1 MIEQIYYAVA
11 LTVYS
16 IFIIRFILSWI
27 GADFDV
33 EADVDVSDVVSF
45 KGLTHFLMGF
55 SGWLSVKSY
64 ITHNVMWYDYLIAL
78 ILGVIFVILLY
89 FVYKFLISLET
100 KPQILF
106 GKQLIGKTGKI
117 YVILESKDSIKK
129 YIITVGNGLGTQEY
143 PAKSN
148 NSYKLGDEVV
158 ISDYVNAYK
167 KKKKN
172 DNNNINYCRNI
183 CTSYNY
189 DNYRTIVTLS
199 QMS

>member
-16 IFIIRFILSWI
+16 IFIIRFILSWV

-33 EADVDVSDVVSF
+33 DADVDISDVVSF

-78 ILGVIFVILLY
+78 ILGIIFVILLY

-117 YVILESKDSIKK
+117 YVILEPEDSIKK

-158 ISDYVNAYK
+158 ISDYVNAYY
-167 KKKKN
+167 
-172 DNNNINYCRNI
+172 II
-183 CTSYNY
+183 
-189 DNYRTIVTLS
+189 
-199 QMS
+199 

>member
-1 MIEQIYYAVA
+1 MIEQIYYAVT

-16 IFIIRFILSWI
+16 IFIIRFILSWV

-33 EADVDVSDVVSF
+33 ETDLDVSDIVSF

-64 ITHNVMWYDYLIAL
+64 TTHNVMWYDYLIAL
-78 ILGVIFVILLY
+78 ILGIIFVILLY
-89 FVYKFLISLET
+89 FVYKLLISLET

-117 YVILESKDSIKK
+117 YIILEPEDSIKK

-158 ISDYVNAYK
+158 ISDYVNAYY
-167 KKKKN
+167 
-172 DNNNINYCRNI
+172 II
-183 CTSYNY
+183 
-189 DNYRTIVTLS
+189 
-199 QMS
+199 

>member
-16 IFIIRFILSWI
+16 IFIIRFILSWV
-27 GADFDV
+27 GADFDID
-33 EADVDVSDVVSF
+33 ADVDIGDVVSF

-89 FVYKFLISLET
+89 FVYKLLISLET

-117 YVILESKDSIKK
+117 YIILEPEDSIKK
-129 YIITVGNGLGTQEY
+129 YIIAVGNGLGTQEY

-158 ISDYVNAYK
+158 ISDYVNAYY
-167 KKKKN
+167 
-172 DNNNINYCRNI
+172 II
-183 CTSYNY
+183 
-189 DNYRTIVTLS
+189 
-199 QMS
+199 

>member
-1 MIEQIYYAVA
+1 MIEQIYYAVT

-16 IFIIRFILSWI
+16 IFIIRFILSWV
-27 GADFDV
+27 GADFDID
-33 EADVDVSDVVSF
+33 ADVDIGDVVSF

-89 FVYKFLISLET
+89 FVYKLLISLET
-100 KPQILF
+100 KPQILS

-117 YVILESKDSIKK
+117 YVILEPEDSIKK

-158 ISDYVNAYK
+158 ISDYVNAYY
-167 KKKKN
+167 
-172 DNNNINYCRNI
+172 II
-183 CTSYNY
+183 
-189 DNYRTIVTLS
+189 
-199 QMS
+199 

>member
-16 IFIIRFILSWI
+16 IFIIRFILSWV
-27 GADFDV
+27 GADFDID
-33 EADVDVSDVVSF
+33 ADVDISDVVSF

-117 YVILESKDSIKK
+117 YVILEPEDSIKK

-158 ISDYVNAYK
+158 ISDYVNAYY
-167 KKKKN
+167 
-172 DNNNINYCRNI
+172 II
-183 CTSYNY
+183 
-189 DNYRTIVTLS
+189 
-199 QMS
+199 

>member
-1 MIEQIYYAVA
+1 MIEQIYYAIA
-11 LTVYS
+11 LIVYS

-27 GADFDV
+27 GADFDID
-33 EADVDVSDVVSF
+33 ADVDISDVVSF
-45 KGLTHFLMGF
+45 KGFTHFLMGF

-64 ITHNVMWYDYLIAL
+64 TTHNVMWYDYLIAL

-89 FVYKFLISLET
+89 FVYKLLISLET
-100 KPQILF
+100 KPQVLF

-117 YVILESKDSIKK
+117 YIILEPEDSIKK

-158 ISDYVNAYK
+158 ISDYVNAYY
-167 KKKKN
+167 
-172 DNNNINYCRNI
+172 II
-183 CTSYNY
+183 
-189 DNYRTIVTLS
+189 
-199 QMS
+199 

>member
-16 IFIIRFILSWI
+16 IFIIRFILSWV

-33 EADVDVSDVVSF
+33 ETDLDVSDVVSF

-78 ILGVIFVILLY
+78 ILGIIFVILLY
-89 FVYKFLISLET
+89 FIYKLLISLET

-117 YVILESKDSIKK
+117 YVILEPEDSIKK

-158 ISDYVNAYK
+158 ISDYVNAYY
-167 KKKKN
+167 
-172 DNNNINYCRNI
+172 II
-183 CTSYNY
+183 
-189 DNYRTIVTLS
+189 
-199 QMS
+199 

>member
-27 GADFDV
+27 GADFDID
-33 EADVDVSDVVSF
+33 ADVDISDVVSF

-89 FVYKFLISLET
+89 FVYKLLISLET
-100 KPQILF
+100 KPQILS

-117 YVILESKDSIKK
+117 YVILEPEDSIKK

-158 ISDYVNAYK
+158 ISDYVNAYY
-167 KKKKN
+167 
-172 DNNNINYCRNI
+172 II
-183 CTSYNY
+183 
-189 DNYRTIVTLS
+189 
-199 QMS
+199 

>member
-1 MIEQIYYAVA
+1 MIEQVYYAIA
-11 LTVYS
+11 LIVYS

-27 GADFDV
+27 GADFDID
-33 EADVDVSDVVSF
+33 ADVDIGDVVSF

-117 YVILESKDSIKK
+117 YIILEPEDSIKK

-158 ISDYVNAYK
+158 ISDYVNAYY
-167 KKKKN
+167 
-172 DNNNINYCRNI
+172 II
-183 CTSYNY
+183 
-189 DNYRTIVTLS
+189 
-199 QMS
+199 

>member
-1 MIEQIYYAVA
+1 MIEQVYYAIA

-27 GADFDV
+27 GADFDID
-33 EADVDVSDVVSF
+33 ADVDISDVVSF
-45 KGLTHFLMGF
+45 KGFTHFLMGF
-55 SGWLSVKSY
+55 FGWLSTKSFT
-64 ITHNVMWYDYLIAL
+64 THNIMWYDYIIAL
-78 ILGVIFVILLY
+78 ILGIIFVILLY

-117 YVILESKDSIKK
+117 YVILESEDSIKK

-158 ISDYVNAYK
+158 ISDYVNAYY
-167 KKKKN
+167 
-172 DNNNINYCRNI
+172 II
-183 CTSYNY
+183 
-189 DNYRTIVTLS
+189 
-199 QMS
+199 

>member
-16 IFIIRFILSWI
+16 IFIIRFILSWV

-33 EADVDVSDVVSF
+33 DADVDVSDVVSF

-78 ILGVIFVILLY
+78 ILGVIFMILLY
-89 FVYKFLISLET
+89 FVYKLLISLET
-100 KPQILF
+100 KPQILS

-117 YVILESKDSIKK
+117 YVILEPEDSIKK

-158 ISDYVNAYK
+158 ISDYVNAYY
-167 KKKKN
+167 
-172 DNNNINYCRNI
+172 II
-183 CTSYNY
+183 
-189 DNYRTIVTLS
+189 
-199 QMS
+199 

>member
-16 IFIIRFILSWI
+16 IFIIRFILSWV

-33 EADVDVSDVVSF
+33 DADVDIGDVVSF

-78 ILGVIFVILLY
+78 ILGIIFVILLY
-89 FVYKFLISLET
+89 FVYKLLISLET
-100 KPQILF
+100 KPQVLF

-117 YVILESKDSIKK
+117 YIILEPENSIKK

-158 ISDYVNAYK
+158 ISDYVNAYY
-167 KKKKN
+167 
-172 DNNNINYCRNI
+172 II
-183 CTSYNY
+183 
-189 DNYRTIVTLS
+189 
-199 QMS
+199 

>member
-1 MIEQIYYAVA
+1 MIEQIYYAIA
-11 LTVYS
+11 LIVYS

-27 GADFDV
+27 GADFDID
-33 EADVDVSDVVSF
+33 ADVDISDVVSF

-64 ITHNVMWYDYLIAL
+64 ITHNVMWYDYIIAL

-89 FVYKFLISLET
+89 FVYKLLISLET
-100 KPQILF
+100 KPQILS

-117 YVILESKDSIKK
+117 YVILEPEDSIKK

-158 ISDYVNAYK
+158 ISDYVNAYY
-167 KKKKN
+167 
-172 DNNNINYCRNI
+172 II
-183 CTSYNY
+183 
-189 DNYRTIVTLS
+189 
-199 QMS
+199 

>member
-1 MIEQIYYAVA
+1 MIEQVYYAIA
-11 LTVYS
+11 LIVYS

-33 EADVDVSDVVSF
+33 ETDLDVSDIVSF

-89 FVYKFLISLET
+89 FVYKLLISLET

-117 YVILESKDSIKK
+117 YVILEPEDSIKK

-158 ISDYVNAYK
+158 ISDYVNAYY
-167 KKKKN
+167 
-172 DNNNINYCRNI
+172 II
-183 CTSYNY
+183 
-189 DNYRTIVTLS
+189 
-199 QMS
+199 

>member
-27 GADFDV
+27 GADFDID
-33 EADVDVSDVVSF
+33 ADVDISDVVSF
-45 KGLTHFLMGF
+45 KGFTHFLMGF

-78 ILGVIFVILLY
+78 ILGIIFVILLY
-89 FVYKFLISLET
+89 FVYKLLISLET

-117 YVILESKDSIKK
+117 YIILEPEDSIKK

-158 ISDYVNAYK
+158 ISDYVNAYY
-167 KKKKN
+167 
-172 DNNNINYCRNI
+172 II
-183 CTSYNY
+183 
-189 DNYRTIVTLS
+189 
-199 QMS
+199 

>member
-16 IFIIRFILSWI
+16 IFIIRFILSWV
-27 GADFDV
+27 GADFDID
-33 EADVDVSDVVSF
+33 ADVDIGVVVSF

-78 ILGVIFVILLY
+78 ILGIIFVILLY
-89 FVYKFLISLET
+89 FVYKLLISLET

-117 YVILESKDSIKK
+117 YVILEPEDSIKK

-158 ISDYVNAYK
+158 ISDYVNAYY
-167 KKKKN
+167 
-172 DNNNINYCRNI
+172 II
-183 CTSYNY
+183 
-189 DNYRTIVTLS
+189 
-199 QMS
+199 

>member
-27 GADFDV
+27 GADFDID
-33 EADVDVSDVVSF
+33 ADVDISDVVSF

-78 ILGVIFVILLY
+78 ILGIIFVILLY

-117 YVILESKDSIKK
+117 YVVLEPEDSIKK

-158 ISDYVNAYK
+158 ISDYVNAYY
-167 KKKKN
+167 
-172 DNNNINYCRNI
+172 II
-183 CTSYNY
+183 
-189 DNYRTIVTLS
+189 
-199 QMS
+199 

>member
-1 MIEQIYYAVA
+1 MIEQVYYAIA
-11 LTVYS
+11 LIVYS

-27 GADFDV
+27 GADFDID
-33 EADVDVSDVVSF
+33 ADVDIGDVVSF

-55 SGWLSVKSY
+55 SGWLSVKSFT
-64 ITHNVMWYDYLIAL
+64 THNIMWYDYIIAL

-89 FVYKFLISLET
+89 FVYKLLISLET
-100 KPQILF
+100 KPQILS

-117 YVILESKDSIKK
+117 YVILEPEDSIKK

-158 ISDYVNAYK
+158 ISDYVNAYY
-167 KKKKN
+167 
-172 DNNNINYCRNI
+172 II
-183 CTSYNY
+183 
-189 DNYRTIVTLS
+189 
-199 QMS
+199 

>member
-1 MIEQIYYAVA
+1 MIEQVYYAVA

-27 GADFDV
+27 GADFDID
-33 EADVDVSDVVSF
+33 ADVDISDVVSF
-45 KGLTHFLMGF
+45 KGFTHFLMGF

-78 ILGVIFVILLY
+78 ILGIIFVILLY

-100 KPQILF
+100 KPQILS

-117 YVILESKDSIKK
+117 YVILEPEDSIKK

-148 NSYKLGDEVV
+148 NSYKLGDEVI
-158 ISDYVNAYK
+158 ISDYVNAYY
-167 KKKKN
+167 
-172 DNNNINYCRNI
+172 II
-183 CTSYNY
+183 
-189 DNYRTIVTLS
+189 
-199 QMS
+199 

>member
-1 MIEQIYYAVA
+1 MIEQVYYAVA

-27 GADFDV
+27 GADFDID
-33 EADVDVSDVVSF
+33 ADVDISDVVSF
-45 KGLTHFLMGF
+45 KGFTHFLMGF

-64 ITHNVMWYDYLIAL
+64 VTHNVMWYDYLIAL
-78 ILGVIFVILLY
+78 ILGIIFVILLY

-117 YVILESKDSIKK
+117 YVILEPEDSIKK

-158 ISDYVNAYK
+158 ISDYVNAYY
-167 KKKKN
+167 
-172 DNNNINYCRNI
+172 II
-183 CTSYNY
+183 
-189 DNYRTIVTLS
+189 
-199 QMS
+199 

>member
-1 MIEQIYYAVA
+1 MIEQIYYAIA
-11 LTVYS
+11 LIVYS
-16 IFIIRFILSWI
+16 IFIIRFILSWV

-33 EADVDVSDVVSF
+33 EADVDVSDIVSF

-64 ITHNVMWYDYLIAL
+64 TTHNVMWYDYIIAL

-89 FVYKFLISLET
+89 FVYKLLISLET
-100 KPQILF
+100 KPQILS

-117 YVILESKDSIKK
+117 YVILEPEDSIKK

-158 ISDYVNAYK
+158 ISDYVNAYY
-167 KKKKN
+167 
-172 DNNNINYCRNI
+172 II
-183 CTSYNY
+183 
-189 DNYRTIVTLS
+189 
-199 QMS
+199 

>member
-27 GADFDV
+27 GADFDID
-33 EADVDVSDVVSF
+33 ADVDISDVVSF
-45 KGLTHFLMGF
+45 KGFTHFLMGF

-78 ILGVIFVILLY
+78 ILGIIFVILLY

-117 YVILESKDSIKK
+117 YVILEPEDSIKK

-158 ISDYVNAYK
+158 ISDYVNAYY
-167 KKKKN
+167 
-172 DNNNINYCRNI
+172 II
-183 CTSYNY
+183 
-189 DNYRTIVTLS
+189 
-199 QMS
+199 

>member
-16 IFIIRFILSWI
+16 IFIIRFILSWV

-33 EADVDVSDVVSF
+33 DADVDIGDVVSF

-64 ITHNVMWYDYLIAL
+64 TTHNVMWYDYLIAL

-89 FVYKFLISLET
+89 FVYKLLISLET

-117 YVILESKDSIKK
+117 YVILEPEDSIKK

-158 ISDYVNAYK
+158 ISDYVNAYY
-167 KKKKN
+167 
-172 DNNNINYCRNI
+172 II
-183 CTSYNY
+183 
-189 DNYRTIVTLS
+189 
-199 QMS
+199 

>member
-27 GADFDV
+27 GADFDID
-33 EADVDVSDVVSF
+33 ADVDISDVVSF

-55 SGWLSVKSY
+55 SGWLSAKSY

-89 FVYKFLISLET
+89 FVYKLLISLET
-100 KPQILF
+100 KPQILS

-117 YVILESKDSIKK
+117 YVILEPEDSIKK

-158 ISDYVNAYK
+158 ISDYVNAYY
-167 KKKKN
+167 
-172 DNNNINYCRNI
+172 II
-183 CTSYNY
+183 
-189 DNYRTIVTLS
+189 
-199 QMS
+199 

>member
-1 MIEQIYYAVA
+1 MIEQVYYAIA

-27 GADFDV
+27 GADFDID
-33 EADVDVSDVVSF
+33 ADVDISDVVSF
-45 KGLTHFLMGF
+45 KGFTHFLMGF

-117 YVILESKDSIKK
+117 YVILEPEDSIKK

-158 ISDYVNAYK
+158 ISDYVNAYY
-167 KKKKN
+167 
-172 DNNNINYCRNI
+172 II
-183 CTSYNY
+183 
-189 DNYRTIVTLS
+189 
-199 QMS
+199 

>member
-27 GADFDV
+27 GADFDID
-33 EADVDVSDVVSF
+33 ADVDISDVVSF
-45 KGLTHFLMGF
+45 KGFTHFLMGF

-78 ILGVIFVILLY
+78 ILGIIFVILLY
-89 FVYKFLISLET
+89 FVYKLLISLET
-100 KPQILF
+100 KPQVLF
-106 GKQLIGKTGKI
+106 GKQLIGKTGKV
-117 YVILESKDSIKK
+117 YVVLEPEDSIKK

-158 ISDYVNAYK
+158 ISDYVNAYY
-167 KKKKN
+167 
-172 DNNNINYCRNI
+172 II
-183 CTSYNY
+183 
-189 DNYRTIVTLS
+189 
-199 QMS
+199 

>member
-1 MIEQIYYAVA
+1 MLEQIYYAVA

-27 GADFDV
+27 GADFDID
-33 EADVDVSDVVSF
+33 ADVDIGDVVSF

-64 ITHNVMWYDYLIAL
+64 ITHNIMWYDYLIAL

-89 FVYKFLISLET
+89 FVYKLLISLET

-117 YVILESKDSIKK
+117 YIILEPEDSIKK

-158 ISDYVNAYK
+158 ISDYVNAYY
-167 KKKKN
+167 
-172 DNNNINYCRNI
+172 II
-183 CTSYNY
+183 
-189 DNYRTIVTLS
+189 
-199 QMS
+199 

>member
-16 IFIIRFILSWI
+16 IFIIRFILSWV
-27 GADFDV
+27 GADFDIDT
-33 EADVDVSDVVSF
+33 DVDIGDVVSF

-89 FVYKFLISLET
+89 FVYKLLISLET

-117 YVILESKDSIKK
+117 YIILEPEDSIKK

-158 ISDYVNAYK
+158 ISDYVNAYY
-167 KKKKN
+167 
-172 DNNNINYCRNI
+172 II
-183 CTSYNY
+183 
-189 DNYRTIVTLS
+189 
-199 QMS
+199 

>member
-16 IFIIRFILSWI
+16 IFIIRFILSWV
-27 GADFDV
+27 GADFDI
-33 EADVDVSDVVSF
+33 EADIDISDVVSF

-89 FVYKFLISLET
+89 FVYKLLISLET
-100 KPQILF
+100 KPQILS

-117 YVILESKDSIKK
+117 YVILEPEDSIKK

-143 PAKSN
+143 QAKSN

-158 ISDYVNAYK
+158 ISDYVNAYY
-167 KKKKN
+167 
-172 DNNNINYCRNI
+172 II
-183 CTSYNY
+183 
-189 DNYRTIVTLS
+189 
-199 QMS
+199 